1 MQQPPPP
8 EPPPRPLP
16 PQPLPWGYE
25 PPQPPQP
32 PRPWYRQPLG
42 VFAIITAALL
52 VVGLLANALDGGGQG
67 AAPATTATPGAVAP
81 PATAATTTTTVPAT
95 LADRLRQ
102 AAQDELGA
110 VGTVT
115 RVDAEPGRQ
124 VTVTWEIAE
133 AATMGLTKNQARL
146 GVLRIMRAVK
156 QVEAGAGDDYQGV
169 RLLGRYRLP
178 GAAEPATVV
187 RLRFSKATVQR
198 TEFSDLR
205 YLEAYDLADAA
216 TIHPAFR
223 G

>member
-1 MQQPPPP
+1 MQEPPPQPPQQPP
-8 EPPPRPLP
+8 
-16 PQPLPWGYE
+16 WGYQ

-52 VVGLLANALDGGGQG
+52 AVGLLANTVDSGGAGPS
-67 AAPATTATPGAVAP
+67 PATTAAPGAVPP
-81 PATAATTTTTVPAT
+81 PATPTTTPDTTTTVPAT

-102 AAQDELGA
+102 AAQAELGA

-115 RVDAEPGRQ
+115 AVDAEPGGQ
-124 VTVTWEIAE
+124 VTVTWEIAQ
-133 AATMGLTKNQARL
+133 AATPGLTKNQARL
-146 GVLRIMRAVK
+146 GVLRIMRAVQ
-156 QVEAGAGDDYQGV
+156 QVEAGAGNDYRGV

-178 GAAEPATVV
+178 GSAEPATVV

-198 TEFSDLR
+198 TDFSDTR
-205 YLEAYDLADAA
+205 YLQAFELADAA
-216 TIHPAFR
+216 SIHPAFR

>member
-1 MQQPPPP
+1 MQEPPPP
-8 EPPPRPLP
+8 QP
-16 PQPLPWGYE
+16 PQQLPWGYQ

-52 VVGLLANALDGGGQG
+52 AVGLLANAVGGGGG
-67 AAPATTATPGAVAP
+67 AGPSPATTAAPGAVPP
-81 PATAATTTTTVPAT
+81 PATATTTPDTTTTVPAT

-102 AAQDELGA
+102 AAQAELGA

-115 RVDAEPGRQ
+115 AVDAEPGGQ
-124 VTVTWEIAE
+124 VTVTWEIAP
-133 AATMGLTKNQARL
+133 AATSGLTKNQARL
-146 GVLRIMRAVK
+146 GVLRIMRAVQ
-156 QVEAGAGDDYQGV
+156 QVEGGAGNDYRGV

-178 GAAEPATVV
+178 GSAEPATVV

-198 TEFSDLR
+198 TDFSDTR
-205 YLEAYDLADAA
+205 YLQAFELADAA
-216 TIHPAFR
+216 AIHPAFR

>member
-1 MQQPPPP
+1 MQEPPPP
-8 EPPPRPLP
+8 QP
-16 PQPLPWGYE
+16 PQQLPWGYQ

-52 VVGLLANALDGGGQG
+52 AVGLLANAVGGGRG
-67 AAPATTATPGAVAP
+67 AGPSPATTAAPGAVPP
-81 PATAATTTTTVPAT
+81 PATATTTPDTTTTVPAT

-102 AAQDELGA
+102 AAQAELGA

-115 RVDAEPGRQ
+115 AVDAEPGGQ
-124 VTVTWEIAE
+124 VTVTWEIAL
-133 AATMGLTKNQARL
+133 AATSGLTKNQARL
-146 GVLRIMRAVK
+146 GVLRIMRAVQ
-156 QVEAGAGDDYQGV
+156 QVEGGAGNDYRGV

-178 GAAEPATVV
+178 GSAEPATVV

-198 TEFSDLR
+198 TDFSDTR
-205 YLEAYDLADAA
+205 YLQAFELADAA
-216 TIHPAFR
+216 AIHPAFR